1 MYYIMH
7 ALKYCIYS
15 IYGSFVIC
23 YACYALLFPVWTAA
37 HNITPC
43 KCCNSKDNPHNNKN
57 EMSDWHFVVYILYIV
72 TLFNGCVC
80 VLCYYGGGGV
90 V

>member
-7 ALKYCIYS
+7 ALKYCVYS

-23 YACYALLFPVWTAA
+23 YTLLFPVWTAA
-37 HNITPC
+37 HKITPC

-72 TLFNGCVC
+72 AR
-80 VLCYYGGGGV
+80 
-90 V
+90 